1 MHGHIPI
8 IELRLQRKVPKFV
21 FINDYQC
28 KTDWFENGDG
38 ATVCTA
44 GDALSSIDFR
54 FLVGLRVSI
63 TSFSETRAKAL
74 FRKAIEAG
82 AVTVGAGVSNP
93 AKHALDQSE
102 CWSEVYHAV
111 P

>member
-1 MHGHIPI
+1 MRGHIPI

-21 FINDYQC
+21 FINDYPC
-28 KTDWFENGDG
+28 KTDWFEHGDA

-44 GDALSSIDFR
+44 GDTLSSIDLR

-63 TSFSETRAKAL
+63 TALSETRAKAL
-74 FRKAIEAG
+74 FSKAVEAG

-93 AKHALDQSE
+93 LKHTLDQSQ

-111 P
+111 S